1 MYERA
6 GAQYED
12 CSPGCSFLADTDYKN
27 SVRFKTALSTF
38 DTRNEVR
45 NFLNF
50 AVVMNKLSYKT
61 VDSQTQGG
69 HVEVYLSN
77 GEGDWERPNGSR
89 GDIFLNREYEEV
101 FKMDSQGAI
110 KYSTLNQLVDDLD
123 AKMIGGHVS
132 EIKEKV
138 YAWYDDIYKAK
149 NKISD

>member
-38 DTRNEVR
+38 DTSNEVR

-61 VDSQTQGG
+61 IGGQTQGG
-69 HVEVYLSN
+69 HVEVYISN
-77 GEGDWERPNGSR
+77 GEGEWERPNNSR
-89 GDIFLNREYEEV
+89 GDIFLEREYEEV
-101 FKMDSQGAI
+101 YNMDSQGAF
-110 KYSTLNQLVDDLD
+110 KHSTLDKLVDDLD
-123 AKMIGGHVS
+123 VKLIGGHTA
-132 EIKEKV
+132 EIKEEV
-138 YAWYDDIYKAK
+138 YAWYDNIYKAK
-149 NKISD
+149 HGS